1 MPEKTQEIEELT
13 TTVTFNNKNYT
24 LDKRKLLAVI
34 RRFEN
39 NPDFEFKNDTEIFKL
54 LKKHKLLDE
63 YFLNNVNNL

>member
-1 MPEKTQEIEELT
+1 MPEKTQEIEEFT
-13 TTVTFNNKNYT
+13 TTITFDNKSYT

-39 NPDFEFKNDTEIFKL
+39 NPDFEFKNDTEVFKL